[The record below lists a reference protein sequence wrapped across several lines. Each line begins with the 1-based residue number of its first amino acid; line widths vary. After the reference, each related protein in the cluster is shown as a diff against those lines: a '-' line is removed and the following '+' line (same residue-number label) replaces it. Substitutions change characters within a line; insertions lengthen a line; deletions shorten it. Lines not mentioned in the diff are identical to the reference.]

1 MKKIKITKKHIKD
14 FLTINLGVFL
24 MAMAYSILIDRNK
37 LVIGGVGG
45 IATILSNAITG
56 LKINSSFIILI
67 INVVLLLIAL
77 IFVGKKFFLKTL
89 YTSLIY
95 PVYYNVMIGSLL
107 HDIGKLAIPN
117 EILKKESS
125 LTKEELAIKL
135 SDIALGQNAANAIM
149 AGSYLLVRIS
159 GAVISGFGLGLAL
172 KKGASTGGVDI
183 IQQILLDR
191 FKIPFSISL
200 LMIDGTIVTVAA
212 IYFKDFFMI
221 LYGFLF
227 IYLSGVVLD
236 AIVFSGFNS
245 RAVYIITSDPEAVK
259 NKIYSVLE
267 RGVTEIYSR
276 GGYRQEDK
284 KMLVCVMSN
293 NEFYKMKTLILEIDK
308 RAFIFVARVSE
319 VHGEGFTYDSPE
331 QVEKENEPSK

>member
-1 MKKIKITKKHIKD
+1 
-14 FLTINLGVFL
+14 

-67 INVVLLLIAL
+67 INLVLLLIAL

-95 PVYYNVMIGSLL
+95 PVYVFMFEKIILL
-107 HDIGKLAIPN
+107 LQDVVPDL
-117 EILKKESS
+117 S

-149 AGSYLLVRIS
+149 AGSYLLVIIF

>member
-67 INVVLLLIAL
+67 INLVLLLIAL

-95 PVYYNVMIGSLL
+95 PVYVFMFEKIILL
-107 HDIGKLAIPN
+107 LQDVVPDL
-117 EILKKESS
+117 S

-149 AGSYLLVRIS
+149 AGSYLLVIIF

-259 NKIYSVLE
+259 NKIYRVLE

>member
-1 MKKIKITKKHIKD
+1 MKKIKITKKHVKD

-67 INVVLLLIAL
+67 INVVLLLIAF

-95 PVYYNVMIGSLL
+95 PVYVFIFEKIILL
-107 HDIGKLAIPN
+107 LQDVIPD
-117 EILKKESS
+117 LS

-149 AGSYLLVRIS
+149 AGSYLLVIIF
-159 GAVISGFGLGLAL
+159 GAAISGFGLGLAL

-183 IQQILLDR
+183 IQQILLDK

-200 LMIDGTIVTVAA
+200 LMIDGTIVTAAA

-276 GGYRQEDK
+276 GGYKQEDK

-331 QVEKENEPSK
+331 QVEMENEPSK

>member
-95 PVYYNVMIGSLL
+95 PVYVFMFEKIILL
-107 HDIGKLAIPN
+107 LQDVVPDL
-117 EILKKESS
+117 S

-149 AGSYLLVRIS
+149 AGSYLLVIIF

-245 RAVYIITSDPEAVK
+245 RAVYIITSNPEAVK

>member
-95 PVYYNVMIGSLL
+95 PVYVFMFEKIILL
-107 HDIGKLAIPN
+107 LQDVVPDL
-117 EILKKESS
+117 S

-149 AGSYLLVRIS
+149 AGSYLLVIIF

-172 KKGASTGGVDI
+172 KKGASTGGVYI

>member
-95 PVYYNVMIGSLL
+95 PVYVFMFEKIILL
-107 HDIGKLAIPN
+107 LQDVVPDL
-117 EILKKESS
+117 S

-149 AGSYLLVRIS
+149 AGSYLLVIIF

-308 RAFIFVARVSE
+308 RAFIFLSRVSE

>member
-1 MKKIKITKKHIKD
+1 MKKIKITKKQIKD

-95 PVYYNVMIGSLL
+95 PVYVFMFEKIILL
-107 HDIGKLAIPN
+107 LQDVVPDL
-117 EILKKESS
+117 S

-149 AGSYLLVRIS
+149 AGSYLLVIIF
-159 GAVISGFGLGLAL
+159 GAVISGFGLGLSL
-172 KKGASTGGVDI
+172 KKWASTGGVDI

>member
-24 MAMAYSILIDRNK
+24 MAMAYSVLIDRNK

-67 INVVLLLIAL
+67 INVLLLLIAL

-95 PVYYNVMIGSLL
+95 PVYVFMFEKIILL
-107 HDIGKLAIPN
+107 LQDVVPDL
-117 EILKKESS
+117 S

-149 AGSYLLVRIS
+149 AGSYLLVIIF

-284 KMLVCVMSN
+284 KMLVCVLSN

>member
-1 MKKIKITKKHIKD
+1 MQKIKITKKHIKD

-95 PVYYNVMIGSLL
+95 PVYVFMFEKIILL
-107 HDIGKLAIPN
+107 LQDVVPDL
-117 EILKKESS
+117 S

-149 AGSYLLVRIS
+149 AGSYLLVIIF

>member
-1 MKKIKITKKHIKD
+1 MKKIKVTKKHIKD

-67 INVVLLLIAL
+67 INLVLLLIAL

-95 PVYYNVMIGSLL
+95 PVYVFMFEKIILL
-107 HDIGKLAIPN
+107 LQDVVPDL
-117 EILKKESS
+117 S
-125 LTKEELAIKL
+125 LTKEELANKL

-149 AGSYLLVRIS
+149 AGSYLLVIIF

>member
-95 PVYYNVMIGSLL
+95 PVYVFMFEKIILL
-107 HDIGKLAIPN
+107 LQDVVPDL
-117 EILKKESS
+117 S

-135 SDIALGQNAANAIM
+135 SDIALGQDAANAIM
-149 AGSYLLVRIS
+149 AGSYLLVIIF

>member
-95 PVYYNVMIGSLL
+95 PVYVFMFEKIILL
-107 HDIGKLAIPN
+107 LQDVVPDL
-117 EILKKESS
+117 S

-149 AGSYLLVRIS
+149 AGSYLLVIIF

-212 IYFKDFFMI
+212 IYFKDSFMI

>member
-95 PVYYNVMIGSLL
+95 PVYVFMFEKIILL
-107 HDIGKLAIPN
+107 LQDVVPDL
-117 EILKKESS
+117 S

-149 AGSYLLVRIS
+149 AGSYLLVIIF

-191 FKIPFSISL
+191 FKIPFAISL

>member
-95 PVYYNVMIGSLL
+95 PVYVFMFEKIILL
-107 HDIGKLAIPN
+107 LQDVVPDL
-117 EILKKESS
+117 S

-149 AGSYLLVRIS
+149 AGSYLLVIIF

-331 QVEKENEPSK
+331 LVEKENEPSK

>member
-24 MAMAYSILIDRNK
+24 MAMAYSILLDRNK

-95 PVYYNVMIGSLL
+95 PVYVFMFEKIILL
-107 HDIGKLAIPN
+107 LQDVVPDL
-117 EILKKESS
+117 S

-149 AGSYLLVRIS
+149 AGSYLLVIIF

>member
-45 IATILSNAITG
+45 IATILSNAITV

-95 PVYYNVMIGSLL
+95 PVYVFMFEKIILL
-107 HDIGKLAIPN
+107 LQDVVPDL
-117 EILKKESS
+117 S
-125 LTKEELAIKL
+125 LTKEEVAIKL

-149 AGSYLLVRIS
+149 AGSYLLVIIF

>member
-95 PVYYNVMIGSLL
+95 PVYVFMFEKIILL
-107 HDIGKLAIPN
+107 LQDVVPDL
-117 EILKKESS
+117 S

-135 SDIALGQNAANAIM
+135 SDIALGQNATNAIM
-149 AGSYLLVRIS
+149 AGSYLLVIIF

>member
-24 MAMAYSILIDRNK
+24 MAMAYSSLIDRNK

-67 INVVLLLIAL
+67 INLVLLIIAL

-95 PVYYNVMIGSLL
+95 PVYVFMFEKIILL
-107 HDIGKLAIPN
+107 LQDVVPDL
-117 EILKKESS
+117 S

-149 AGSYLLVRIS
+149 AGSYLLVIIF

-276 GGYRQEDK
+276 GGYKQEDK

>member
-95 PVYYNVMIGSLL
+95 PVYVFMFEKIILL
-107 HDIGKLAIPN
+107 LQDDVPDL
-117 EILKKESS
+117 S

-149 AGSYLLVRIS
+149 AGSYLLVIIF

-200 LMIDGTIVTVAA
+200 LMIDGTIVTAAA

>member
-67 INVVLLLIAL
+67 INLVLLLIAL

-95 PVYYNVMIGSLL
+95 PVYVFMFEKIILL
-107 HDIGKLAIPN
+107 LQDVVPDL
-117 EILKKESS
+117 S

-149 AGSYLLVRIS
+149 AGSYLLVIIF
-159 GAVISGFGLGLAL
+159 GAVISGFCLGLAL

-200 LMIDGTIVTVAA
+200 LMIDGTIVTAAA

>member
-24 MAMAYSILIDRNK
+24 MAMAYSIFIDRNK

-95 PVYYNVMIGSLL
+95 PVYVFTFEKIILL
-107 HDIGKLAIPN
+107 LQDVVPDL
-117 EILKKESS
+117 S

-149 AGSYLLVRIS
+149 AGSYLLVIIF

-308 RAFIFVARVSE
+308 RAFIFVAMVSE

>member
-95 PVYYNVMIGSLL
+95 PVYVFMFEKIILL
-107 HDIGKLAIPN
+107 LQDVVPDL
-117 EILKKESS
+117 S

-149 AGSYLLVRIS
+149 AGSYLLVIIF

-227 IYLSGVVLD
+227 IYLSG
-236 AIVFSGFNS
+236 FS
-245 RAVYIITSDPEAVK
+245 
-259 NKIYSVLE
+259 
-267 RGVTEIYSR
+267 
-276 GGYRQEDK
+276 
-284 KMLVCVMSN
+284 
-293 NEFYKMKTLILEIDK
+293 
-308 RAFIFVARVSE
+308 
-319 VHGEGFTYDSPE
+319 
-331 QVEKENEPSK
+331 

>member
-77 IFVGKKFFLKTL
+77 IFVGKRFFLKTL

-95 PVYYNVMIGSLL
+95 PVYVFMFEKIILL
-107 HDIGKLAIPN
+107 LQDVVPDL
-117 EILKKESS
+117 S

-149 AGSYLLVRIS
+149 AGSYLLVIIF

-200 LMIDGTIVTVAA
+200 LMIDGTIVTAAA

>member
-14 FLTINLGVFL
+14 FLIINLGVFL

-95 PVYYNVMIGSLL
+95 PVYVFMFEKIILL
-107 HDIGKLAIPN
+107 LQDVVPDL
-117 EILKKESS
+117 S

-149 AGSYLLVRIS
+149 AGSYLLVIIF

>member
-77 IFVGKKFFLKTL
+77 IFVGKRFFLKTL

-95 PVYYNVMIGSLL
+95 PVYVFMFEKIILL
-107 HDIGKLAIPN
+107 LQDVVPDL
-117 EILKKESS
+117 S

-149 AGSYLLVRIS
+149 AGSYLLVIIF

-200 LMIDGTIVTVAA
+200 LMIDGTIVTAAA

-259 NKIYSVLE
+259 NKIYCVLE

>member
-95 PVYYNVMIGSLL
+95 PVYVFTFEKIILL
-107 HDIGKLAIPN
+107 LQDVVPDL
-117 EILKKESS
+117 S

-149 AGSYLLVRIS
+149 AGSYLLVIIF

>member
-1 MKKIKITKKHIKD
+1 MKKIKITKKQIKD

-95 PVYYNVMIGSLL
+95 PVYVFMFEKIILL
-107 HDIGKLAIPN
+107 LQDVVPDL
-117 EILKKESS
+117 S

-149 AGSYLLVRIS
+149 AGSYLLVIIF

-245 RAVYIITSDPEAVK
+245 RAVYIVTSDPEAVK

>member
-67 INVVLLLIAL
+67 INLVLLLIAL

-95 PVYYNVMIGSLL
+95 PVYVFMFEKIILL
-107 HDIGKLAIPN
+107 LQDVVPDL
-117 EILKKESS
+117 S

-149 AGSYLLVRIS
+149 AGSYLLVIIF

-319 VHGEGFTYDSPE
+319 VHGEGFAYDSPE

>member
-45 IATILSNAITG
+45 IATILSNAIIG

-95 PVYYNVMIGSLL
+95 PVYVFMFEKIILL
-107 HDIGKLAIPN
+107 LQDVVPDL
-117 EILKKESS
+117 S

-149 AGSYLLVRIS
+149 AGSYLLVIIF

-172 KKGASTGGVDI
+172 KKGASTGGIDI

>member
-1 MKKIKITKKHIKD
+1 
-14 FLTINLGVFL
+14 
-24 MAMAYSILIDRNK
+24 MAYSSLIDRNK

-95 PVYYNVMIGSLL
+95 PVYVFMFEKIILL
-107 HDIGKLAIPN
+107 LQDVVPDL
-117 EILKKESS
+117 S

-149 AGSYLLVRIS
+149 AGSYLLVIIF

-276 GGYRQEDK
+276 GGYKQEDK

>member
-1 MKKIKITKKHIKD
+1 MKKIKITKKYIKD

-95 PVYYNVMIGSLL
+95 PVYVFTFEKIILL
-107 HDIGKLAIPN
+107 LQDVVPDL
-117 EILKKESS
+117 S

-149 AGSYLLVRIS
+149 AGSYLLVIIF
-159 GAVISGFGLGLAL
+159 GAVISGFGLGLSL

-200 LMIDGTIVTVAA
+200 LMIDGTIVTAAA

>member
-1 MKKIKITKKHIKD
+1 MKKIKITKKQIKD

-95 PVYYNVMIGSLL
+95 PVYVFMFEKIILL
-107 HDIGKLAIPN
+107 LQDVVPDL
-117 EILKKESS
+117 S

-149 AGSYLLVRIS
+149 AGSYLLVIIF
-159 GAVISGFGLGLAL
+159 GAVISGFSLGLAL

>member
-1 MKKIKITKKHIKD
+1 M
-14 FLTINLGVFL
+14 
-24 MAMAYSILIDRNK
+24 IDRNK

-67 INVVLLLIAL
+67 INLVLLLIAL

-95 PVYYNVMIGSLL
+95 PVYVFMFEKIILL
-107 HDIGKLAIPN
+107 LQDVVPDL
-117 EILKKESS
+117 S

-149 AGSYLLVRIS
+149 AGSYLLVIIF

>member
-1 MKKIKITKKHIKD
+1 MKKIKITKKHVKD

-67 INVVLLLIAL
+67 INVVLLLIAF

-95 PVYYNVMIGSLL
+95 PVYVFIFEKIILL
-107 HDIGKLAIPN
+107 LQDVIPD
-117 EILKKESS
+117 LS

-149 AGSYLLVRIS
+149 AGSYLLVIIF
-159 GAVISGFGLGLAL
+159 GAAISGFGLGLAL

-200 LMIDGTIVTVAA
+200 LMIDGTIVTAAA

-276 GGYRQEDK
+276 GGYKQEDK

>member
-95 PVYYNVMIGSLL
+95 PVYVFMFEKIILL
-107 HDIGKLAIPN
+107 LQDVVPDL
-117 EILKKESS
+117 S

-149 AGSYLLVRIS
+149 VGSYLLVIIF

>member
-95 PVYYNVMIGSLL
+95 PVYVFMFEKIILL
-107 HDIGKLAIPN
+107 LQDVVPDL
-117 EILKKESS
+117 S

-149 AGSYLLVRIS
+149 AGSYLLVIIF

-319 VHGEGFTYDSPE
+319 VHGEGFTYYSPE

>member
-67 INVVLLLIAL
+67 INVVLLLISL

-95 PVYYNVMIGSLL
+95 PVYVFMFEKIILL
-107 HDIGKLAIPN
+107 LQDVVPDL
-117 EILKKESS
+117 S

-149 AGSYLLVRIS
+149 AGSYLLVIIF